1 MIEEIKKAIN
11 TRIIHLENSI
21 DLILGSNKDTIN
33 VVIKH
38 FSEKVFKAAFEMNIL
53 KDIVSKDNE
62 IESSLKY
69 YIEIINRKQTDTTL
83 MTSTTNMVYNLATI
97 WEVEVYNSLKSKFE
111 FYLSR
116 LNN

>member
-1 MIEEIKKAIN
+1 MIEDIKKAIN
-11 TRIIHLENSI
+11 ERIIHLENSI

-38 FSEKVFKAAFEMNIL
+38 FSEKVFKAAYEMNIL
-53 KDIVSKDNE
+53 KDIVSDKD
-62 IESSLKY
+62 IKSSLET
-69 YIEIINRKQTDTTL
+69 YIEIINRKQTDTIL

-97 WEVEVYNSLKSKFE
+97 WEVEVYNSLKSKFN

-116 LNN
+116 LNK